1 MLVCFGLYGLLL
13 YNTVVANAVC
23 SFTYSQKDEITALS
37 QLYEQNGCKGCEY
50 NIHAPRNNFI
60 ELNFTR
66 IFGFLSQSSMTAGNS
81 KSEETQNNDNSDACL
96 PPELV
101 LNEQGTD
108 HYEQK
113 RNLIWKI
120 CKTSHSLRLPQVFHS
135 KLNVVKISFTWVEN
149 HSSGFTLEFDFHHFN
164 SSCAHIC
171 DDQKCLF
178 NNQVCN
184 GQTDCLD
191 KSDEQKCHT
200 EFQSTG
206 ASQSVSD
213 VQLIQ
218 PLVIL
223 LSLVLMPGLLLLL
236 CVVSPCPLASRMWPR
251 RRQSN
256 RERTLEHSHLQPER
270 KSSEVV
276 YVPTP
281 SPSRELLLQHQI
293 SQTQQPWGFPAR
305 ATPCYQGNML
315 DLPPQIP
322 ISKDGEEGYIESQKQ
337 LIKNKRKFIND
348 QLVRPP
354 PNKTVHDR
362 ESPPPYCSKT
372 TSLEN
377 VGNPGN
383 TRIVRDMDG
392 CPRVQRCF
400 SMSVNE
406 RTTPTS
412 ANGHKD
418 TSKYGQKPTVA
429 NTNNRTLSTNLRTED
444 CPVRTVRHSFTPN
457 IQSDRPPDYE
467 VFCSSDNNNQRSL
480 HVDSV

>member
-1 MLVCFGLYGLLL
+1 MRHHMMRRLIWVY
-13 YNTVVANAVC
+13 AVC
-23 SFTYSQKDEITALS
+23 LKEFLCSDV
-37 QLYEQNGCKGCEY
+37 QLIPLCSSCRCVIDVQLIPLCSGCRCVSDLKLIPLCSGC
-50 NIHAPRNNFI
+50 RCV
-60 ELNFTR
+60 
-66 IFGFLSQSSMTAGNS
+66 
-81 KSEETQNNDNSDACL
+81 SDLQLIPLCSGCRCVSDL
-96 PPELV
+96 KLIPLCSGCRCVSDVQLIPLCSGCRCVRV
-101 LNEQGTD
+101 L
-108 HYEQK
+108 K
-113 RNLIWKI
+113 LIPL
-120 CKTSHSLRLPQVFHS
+120 C
-135 KLNVVKISFTWVEN
+135 
-149 HSSGFTLEFDFHHFN
+149 SGFR
-164 SSCAHIC
+164 C
-171 DDQKCLF
+171 
-178 NNQVCN
+178 V
-184 GQTDCLD
+184 
-191 KSDEQKCHT
+191 SDVQLIPLCY
-200 EFQSTG
+200 G
-206 ASQSVSD
+206 CRCVSD